1 MNNTKVED
9 LQKTFEELAAQKADG
24 KKVIA
29 ALEQADIADTS
40 VLFQLITK
48 LRDEK
53 QAILQTDSDLFQ
65 SFTEYVDEIDNT
77 LNLLKAPKGFSD
89 DGNVQELNEC
99 IKGIK
104 DLYTRAVDADII
116 EEKVAEIAPKGTTMI
131 YADGEYVEP
140 PKADTKVQKD
150 LIKKETISID
160 KHFQEKPVPK
170 EIDPLGAFKRFKVL
184 SISSTY
190 SVKD

>member
-77 LNLLKAPKGFSD
+77 LNLLKAPKG
-89 DGNVQELNEC
+89 
-99 IKGIK
+99 
-104 DLYTRAVDADII
+104 
-116 EEKVAEIAPKGTTMI
+116 
-131 YADGEYVEP
+131 
-140 PKADTKVQKD
+140 
-150 LIKKETISID
+150 
-160 KHFQEKPVPK
+160 
-170 EIDPLGAFKRFKVL
+170 
-184 SISSTY
+184 SISLGTGFS
-190 SVKD
+190 